1 MQTFTNALCIAD
13 THKIF
18 LMVNNGIHSIC
29 EIYLFS
35 QFYAEIGDLKLKKYN
50 NFVFGK
56 LEKSKVQKSLNVKK
70 KSTPRQ

>member
-1 MQTFTNALCIAD
+1 
-13 THKIF
+13 
-18 LMVNNGIHSIC
+18 MVNNGIHSIC

-70 KSTPRQ
+70 KSTPRQWRSQSLEGVRHDLGA